1 MNKMR
6 PLNVGDTIVCRG
18 NKWVIGKVLS
28 QKVVQGSP
36 KKEGCYLVNFEDN
49 LGVTRTYRSDLD
61 GGYVSLYR
69 ESDLLERYTSV
80 LSSVIKSITSI
91 KEVAIKHGKS
101 LRSVSIT
108 SLPTGNTRILLDF
121 GGTNFQET
129 ELDKNYNVVS
139 SRIKT
144 LTPLLASLAKAL
156 KKDISN
162 ICSLN
167 SKIWEIT
174 IENLQTN
181 KYITRISVEQIGCDS
196 EYKVILS

>member
-139 SRIKT
+139 SKIKT
-144 LTPLLASLAKAL
+144 LTPLLASLSKAL

-167 SKIWEIT
+167 SKIWEIA

>member
-6 PLNVGDTIVCRG
+6 PLNVGDTIVCKG
-18 NKWVIGKVLS
+18 NKWVICKVLS

-36 KKEGCYLVNFEDN
+36 KKEGCYLINFEDN
-49 LGVTRTYRSDLD
+49 LGITRTYRSDLD

-69 ESDLLERYTSV
+69 ESDLLERYTSA

>member
-80 LSSVIKSITSI
+80 LSSVIKSIASI

>member
-139 SRIKT
+139 SKIKT
-144 LTPLLASLAKAL
+144 LTPLLASLSKAL

-167 SKIWEIT
+167 SKIREIA

>member
-1 MNKMR
+1 MF
-6 PLNVGDTIVCRG
+6 PSL
-18 NKWVIGKVLS
+18 LS
-28 QKVVQGSP
+28 
-36 KKEGCYLVNFEDN
+36 
-49 LGVTRTYRSDLD
+49 
-61 GGYVSLYR
+61 
-69 ESDLLERYTSV
+69 
-80 LSSVIKSITSI
+80 
-91 KEVAIKHGKS
+91 
-101 LRSVSIT
+101 
-108 SLPTGNTRILLDF
+108 TGNTRILLDF